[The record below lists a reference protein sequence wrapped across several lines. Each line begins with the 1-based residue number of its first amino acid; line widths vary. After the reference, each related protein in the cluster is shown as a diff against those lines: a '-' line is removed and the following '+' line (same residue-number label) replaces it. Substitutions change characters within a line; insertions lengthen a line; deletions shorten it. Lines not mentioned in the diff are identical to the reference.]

1 MFDLSV
7 LMYFVLMALYLAVSG
22 LAVRSFRF
30 YEDLVSPAKGSR
42 YESLDGLRGIL
53 ATSVFIHH
61 AVVMQRFQ
69 VTGKWIMPT
78 NFYAYL
84 GPVPVD
90 FFFMITGFLFW
101 SRAIRCRG
109 RIAAVPLWSNRLL
122 RIAPMCLF
130 TVLLMFAIAAV
141 ESQFRLRVP
150 LRKLVPQILGCLS
163 LGLFLPRLNGVD
175 LLRVNA
181 GVFWT
186 LRFEWSFYVWL
197 PLVALC
203 ATPRRLAVLCAAA
216 VPVMVFAESV
226 TGDPRWNLFTYFLL
240 GMIAAQLVAAR
251 RLARFFQSVP
261 WTLAGIAASAILAA
275 LCPGRYGMQVLMFVV
290 FAAITYDSRLA
301 AFLRW
306 QSTKFLGTISYSI
319 YLMHGI
325 ALFIVY
331 SAVKRAVRVDELSP
345 QAFWGICGCC
355 GLLTIAVS
363 AVTYRFVEHPFL
375 SSTLSAKRTPTRVA
389 AEVQTLGATQVSGG
403 IPG

>member
-1 MFDLSV
+1 
-7 LMYFVLMALYLAVSG
+7 
-22 LAVRSFRF
+22 
-30 YEDLVSPAKGSR
+30 
-42 YESLDGLRGIL
+42 
-53 ATSVFIHH
+53 
-61 AVVMQRFQ
+61 
-69 VTGKWIMPT
+69 
-78 NFYAYL
+78 
-84 GPVPVD
+84 
-90 FFFMITGFLFW
+90 
-101 SRAIRCRG
+101 
-109 RIAAVPLWSNRLL
+109 
-122 RIAPMCLF
+122 MCLF

-150 LRKLVPQILGCLS
+150 LGKLVPQILGCLS

-186 LRFEWSFYVWL
+186 LRFEWSFYIWL
-197 PLVALC
+197 PLAALC

-226 TGDPRWNLFTYFLL
+226 TGDTKWNLFTYFLL

-261 WTLAGIAASAILAA
+261 WTLAGIAVSAILAA
-275 LCPGRYGMQVLMFVV
+275 LCPERYGMQVLMFVV
-290 FAAITYDSRLA
+290 FAAIAYDSRLA

-319 YLMHGI
+319 YVMHGI
-325 ALFIVY
+325 VLYVVY
-331 SAVKRAVRVDELSP
+331 SAVKRMVRVDELSP
-345 QAFWGICGCC
+345 QAFWGICACC
-355 GLLTIAVS
+355 GLLTIAAS

-375 SSTLSAKRTPTRVA
+375 SSTLSAKRTRMRGV

-403 IPG
+403 VPG